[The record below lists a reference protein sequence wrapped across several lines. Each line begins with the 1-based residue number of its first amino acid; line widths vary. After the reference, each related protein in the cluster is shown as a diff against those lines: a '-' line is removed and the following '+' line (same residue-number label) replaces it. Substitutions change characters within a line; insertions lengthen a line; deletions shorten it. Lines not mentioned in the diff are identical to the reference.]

1 MIFFV
6 KTPYLKSGLGPFMLC
21 LKEYDFFI
29 RCILLHINSYQIM
42 ISTK

>member
-21 LKEYDFFI
+21 LKEYDFLFVAYYYTL
-29 RCILLHINSYQIM
+29 ILIKL
-42 ISTK
+42 